1 MHIKLMTIRKFMKYN
16 TNNIRKEI
24 QSNRFNK
31 EHENNN
37 QIVVQ
42 GN

>member
-1 MHIKLMTIRKFMKYN
+1 MHNKLMTIRKFMKHK

-24 QSNRFNK
+24 QSNHVNK

-37 QIVVQ
+37 QLVV
-42 GN
+42 